1 MVCYRSQIAK
11 GKYNQN
17 NSIKLETETIKSNLY
32 DYSDAFILVTGY
44 TMIQMLHLNI
54 VRYFLPIKQK
64 LMMCLLMKQIIF
76 ILQCLCTI

>member
-32 DYSDAFILVTGY
+32 DYSDVFILVTGD

-54 VRYFLPIKQK
+54 VW
-64 LMMCLLMKQIIF
+64 
-76 ILQCLCTI
+76 

>member
-1 MVCYRSQIAK
+1 METDKIINLLEKKCCKYLLQKMVCYRSQIAK

-32 DYSDAFILVTGY
+32 DYSDVFILVTGD

-54 VRYFLPIKQK
+54 VW
-64 LMMCLLMKQIIF
+64 
-76 ILQCLCTI
+76 